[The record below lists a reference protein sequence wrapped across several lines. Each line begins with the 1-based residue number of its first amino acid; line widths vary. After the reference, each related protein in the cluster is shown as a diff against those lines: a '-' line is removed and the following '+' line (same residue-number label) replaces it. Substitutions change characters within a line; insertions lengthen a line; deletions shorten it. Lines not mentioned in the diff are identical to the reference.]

1 MQTAQ
6 PPWALT
12 PCTRLPQLSGER
24 KAYACNVVHI
34 ILSLRDRKREG
45 GKEGRKEECR
55 KEGQNIILRQT
66 YLETCINKTSR

>member
-1 MQTAQ
+1 MQSAQ

-45 GKEGRKEECR
+45 GKEGRREGR
-55 KEGQNIILRQT
+55 KNAGRKDRI
-66 YLETCINKTSR
+66 SF